1 MEIAK
6 TVMAAGSISNDPAEL
21 SDIETLFGNAV
32 SAILGLAGIVLFLT
46 LIVGGFRYI
55 TSGGDQQKAQAARGT
70 LTFAIIGLVVISG
83 AFLIL
88 RFIQDLTGAQLTQF
102 KIIP

>member
-70 LTFAIIGLVVISG
+70 LTFAIIGLVVIFMS
-83 AFLIL
+83 FFMIN
-88 RFIQDLTGAQLTQF
+88 
-102 KIIP
+102 IIETLFGINLLSFSE